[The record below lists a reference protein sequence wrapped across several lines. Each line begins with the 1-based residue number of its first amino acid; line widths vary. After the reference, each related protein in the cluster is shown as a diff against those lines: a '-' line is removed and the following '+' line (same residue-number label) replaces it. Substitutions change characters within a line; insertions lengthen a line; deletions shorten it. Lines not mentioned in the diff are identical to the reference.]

1 MTAARDP
8 SATEIRLSAMSPE
21 KVADV
26 LRRAGSRHA
35 TPDAVRADIGSG
47 APVNPD
53 GTINLLEYGAWL
65 VREMA
70 HGD

>member
-1 MTAARDP
+1 MT
-8 SATEIRLSAMSPE
+8 SETATNEPRITAMPPE
-21 KVADV
+21 KVADI

-35 TPDAVRADIGSG
+35 TPEAVRADIENG

-53 GTINLLEYGAWL
+53 GTVNLLEYAAWL
-65 VREMA
+65 VRETA